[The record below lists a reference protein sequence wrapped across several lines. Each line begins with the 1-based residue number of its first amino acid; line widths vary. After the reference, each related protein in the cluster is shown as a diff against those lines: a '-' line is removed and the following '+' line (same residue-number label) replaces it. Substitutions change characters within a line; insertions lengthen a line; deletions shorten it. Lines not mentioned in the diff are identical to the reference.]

1 MIRIGIVGIGF
12 MGMIHYLAARKLK
25 GAKVAAICSR
35 DPKKL
40 SGDWRGIRGN
50 FGPPGE
56 KMDLGGIKKH
66 PSLDDLLA
74 DPGIDLIDVCN
85 PTHLH
90 AETAIAA
97 LHAGKHVLVEKAIAL
112 ETHEADAMVKAAK
125 KANRLLMVAHVLPF
139 FPEFAFAAEVVRKG
153 AYGRMLGGHFKRI
166 ISRPDWSAD
175 IGDAAKTGGPAVDLH
190 IHDTHFIGLLC
201 GVPGKVFS
209 TGVTRNG
216 VVEYLTT
223 QYLYGA
229 NGPAV
234 SCSSGAIAMKGR
246 QFVHGYEI
254 YLEKAT
260 LVYESGTAA
269 LTVLTP
275 DGKAKQPKLK
285 GGTEATAGFTAEIQT
300 AVDAVRT
307 GIEPDLLSGQ
317 LARDALVLCH
327 KECQSVRTGKTV
339 SVSR

>member
-35 DPKKL
+35 DSKKL
-40 SGDWRGIRGN
+40 SGDWRDIRGN

-56 KMDLGGIKKH
+56 KMDLGSIKKYS
-66 PSLDDLLA
+66 SLDDLLA
-74 DPGIDLIDVCN
+74 DPDIDLIDICN

-97 LHAGKHVLVEKAIAL
+97 LQAGKHVLVEKAIAL
-112 ETHEADAMVKAAK
+112 ETHEADAMVKAARK
-125 KANRLLMVAHVLPF
+125 RGRLLMVAHVLPF
-139 FPEFAFAAEVVRKG
+139 FPEFAYAAEVVRTG
-153 AYGRMLGGHFKRI
+153 AFGRMLGGHFKRV

-201 GVPGKVFS
+201 GVPGKLFS
-209 TGVTRNG
+209 TGVMRNG

-234 SCSSGAIAMKGR
+234 SCSSGALAMKGR
-246 QFVHGYEI
+246 EFVHGYEI

-260 LVYESGTAA
+260 LVYESGTAP
-269 LTVLTP
+269 LTVLTA
-275 DGKAKQPKLK
+275 DGNAKQPKLK

-300 AVDAVRT
+300 AVDAVRS
-307 GIEPDLLSGQ
+307 GKEPDLLSGQ

-327 KECQSVRTGKTV
+327 KECQSVRTGKAV
-339 SVSR
+339 SVR